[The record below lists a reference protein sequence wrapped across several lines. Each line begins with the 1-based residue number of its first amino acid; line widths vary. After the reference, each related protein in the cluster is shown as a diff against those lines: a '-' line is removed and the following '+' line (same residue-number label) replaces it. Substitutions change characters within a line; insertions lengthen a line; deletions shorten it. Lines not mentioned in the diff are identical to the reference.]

1 MESRNKRNC
10 VTCEHFVSAELH
22 NAPPVCWDCT
32 TLTISGRAQY
42 PLWAARVET
51 TQPATAEAGI
61 KFDADKP
68 DWTLLP
74 WKQMATVLQVLTLGA
89 KKYAPDNWKYVPDS
103 PQRYS
108 AALFRH
114 LLAVQDGEWLDPESK
129 LPHLAHVVCNALFL
143 MWHRENKT

>member
-1 MESRNKRNC
+1 MESVDFTSRGC
-10 VTCEHFVSAELH
+10 HTCKHEDRSKPAL
-22 NAPPVCWDCT
+22 PVCWDCIALRN
-32 TLTISGRAQY
+32 TLPGGNRY
-42 PLWAARVET
+42 PMYRPVVE
-51 TQPATAEAGI
+51 PIVEPAGI
-61 KFDADKP
+61 KFDSDKP

-74 WKQMATVLQVLTLGA
+74 WKQLATVLQVLTLGA

-114 LLAVQDGEWLDPESK
+114 LLAVQDGEWLDPETK

-143 MWHRENKT
+143 MWHRENKA